1 MKKIAISIL
10 IMIVIVSTM
19 TYMYLSY
26 LANFQN
32 AQKSNR
38 EFEVYLNR
46 QISGWELTT
55 IINKAIDNN
64 RQNDIEKDKKGK
76 YIDNGTNSLRIEI
89 QFIDDEVTYSMENI
103 AQKGTDLFFAYYKD
117 IQFQN
122 KQVQYHDRT
131 NKNSYM
137 LYEQVTQ

>member
-103 AQKGTDLFFAYYKD
+103 AQKGTDLFFVYYKD

-122 KQVQYHDRT
+122 KEVQYHDRT
-131 NKNSYM
+131 NQISYM
-137 LYEQVTQ
+137 LFEQVTQ

>member
-46 QISGWELTT
+46 QISGCELTT

-122 KQVQYHDRT
+122 KEVQYHDRT
-131 NKNSYM
+131 NQISYM
-137 LYEQVTQ
+137 LFEQVTQ

>member
-122 KQVQYHDRT
+122 KEVQYHDRT
-131 NKNSYM
+131 NQISYM
-137 LYEQVTQ
+137 LFEQVTQ

>member
-103 AQKGTDLFFAYYKD
+103 AQTGTDLFFVYYKD

-122 KQVQYHDRT
+122 KEVQYHDRT
-131 NKNSYM
+131 NQISYM
-137 LYEQVTQ
+137 LFEQVTQ